1 MLGVYCPGDVHWARL
16 EASALGS
23 LIAAFPAW
31 KRREIRDSNQ
41 DFQIIRIRMS
51 VGSVSCP
58 CLPSLVDV
66 RFRVRQLSCLQKD
79 RMNDIMTHIT
89 SALLVEV
96 TNTYDISPKHV
107 TMSTQRLGKYSII
120 FSNTM

>member
-1 MLGVYCPGDVHWARL
+1 L